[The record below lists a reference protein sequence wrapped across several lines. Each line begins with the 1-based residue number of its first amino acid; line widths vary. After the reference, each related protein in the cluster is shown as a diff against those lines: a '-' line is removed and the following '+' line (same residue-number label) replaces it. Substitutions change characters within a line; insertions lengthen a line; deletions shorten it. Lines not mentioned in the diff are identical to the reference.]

1 MRVVTDTPL
10 APGHGAPSAPLYPAE
25 RLELARKAAADAGLD
40 ALLVSPGPDLRYLTG
55 YHAHLTERLVCI
67 ALPVLG
73 EPFLVVPELEKPGA
87 ELSPLGSLGV
97 EIVGWAETEDP
108 YALVARRLPRT
119 AGGGR
124 VAVDNHMWA
133 EKVLALRAALPGAE
147 QSLAGEVLRELRM
160 RKTPA
165 EIDALRRAAAAIDR
179 VHRRIGE
186 WVTAGRTERE
196 AARDIAEA
204 VLEAGH
210 TTVDFVIV
218 ASGPNGASPHHEV
231 SDRVIRGGDPV
242 VVDIGGTTQE
252 GYCSDSTRTYAVGEP
267 PAEFRELY
275 EVLLAAQQAQ
285 TQAVRPG
292 VTAEELD
299 AVGRDIIAAAGYGEH
314 FIHRT
319 GHGIGLETHEEPYIV
334 AGSARPLEP
343 GMAFSIEPGIYLPGR
358 FGARIEDI
366 AVCTAEGGERLNQTA
381 RELVVL
387 PG

>member
-1 MRVVTDTPL
+1 MTDTPL
-10 APGHGAPSAPLYPAE
+10 APGHGAPAAPLYPAE

-55 YHAHLTERLVCI
+55 YHAHLTERLVCL

-87 ELSPLGSLGV
+87 EISPLGGLGV

-147 QSLAGEVLRELRM
+147 QSLAGEVLRDLRM